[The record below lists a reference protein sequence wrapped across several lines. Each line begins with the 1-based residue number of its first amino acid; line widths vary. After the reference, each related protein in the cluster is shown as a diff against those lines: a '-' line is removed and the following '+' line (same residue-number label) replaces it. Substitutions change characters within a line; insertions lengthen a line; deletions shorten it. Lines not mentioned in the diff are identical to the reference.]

1 MTNGLVKG
9 RKRFFYKG
17 YAVEWFS
24 TVMKTTKI
32 IINAKIDQRWGGIS
46 EITLDYV
53 ADDFSVEE
61 AAKAKIDEIESL

>member
-1 MTNGLVKG
+1 MTKGLVKG

-32 IINAKIDQRWGGIS
+32 IIKAKIDPRYVGIS

-53 ADDFSVEE
+53 ADDFTVEE
-61 AAKAKIDEIESL
+61 VAKAKIVEIESL

>member
-46 EITLDYV
+46 EIPLDYV